1 MNEYGGEGWGKANPT
16 YKGEGGGEEEGGE
29 GKGEMGKVEVTIVK
43 RTKWMENNMIR
54 HTISN
59 KKDISKALY

>member
-1 MNEYGGEGWGKANPT
+1 MGKSKPDIQR
-16 YKGEGGGEEEGGE
+16 GGGGEEEGGE